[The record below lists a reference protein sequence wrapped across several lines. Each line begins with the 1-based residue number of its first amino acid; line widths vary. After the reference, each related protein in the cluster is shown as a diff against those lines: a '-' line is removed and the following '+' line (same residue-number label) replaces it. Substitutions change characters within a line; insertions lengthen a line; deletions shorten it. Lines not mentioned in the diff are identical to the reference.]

1 VLVGDCQRIKS
12 SVKMRKKKK
21 KIVLSSTSEAEKVS
35 IPYLPD
41 DLLLN
46 CLARISRLYYPT
58 LSLVSKRFRSLLAS
72 TELYE
77 TRRLLGTSESCL
89 YFFMTERRNDHEVYG
104 KVEWCH
110 VVHTLPLFNLSR
122 ALSCYH
128 CLSHCFLMIIYI
140 ILFSI

>member
-1 VLVGDCQRIKS
+1 
-12 SVKMRKKKK
+12 MRKKKK

-89 YFFMTERRNDHEVYG
+89 YFFMTERRNDHE
-104 KVEWCH
+104 
-110 VVHTLPLFNLSR
+110 LFLEANMVMMKYRAINNLIEEM
-122 ALSCYH
+122 LK
-128 CLSHCFLMIIYI
+128 LV
-140 ILFSI
+140 